1 MLEVII
7 GASAGIS
14 AALVAIIS
22 TTCWNVRRL
31 RCNEISCC
39 GAHCN
44 RVIMT
49 AEDMK
54 LDTLKT
60 NPMAV

>member
-1 MLEVII
+1 MLEVVI
-7 GASAGIS
+7 GGAAAIS
-14 AALVAIIS
+14 AALGSIIAIS
-22 TTCWNVRRL
+22 CWNVRRL
-31 RCNEISCC
+31 RCNEIHCC
-39 GAHCN
+39 GAHCV
-44 RVIMT
+44 RQIMT